1 MEPILR
7 KISAAPWPVLVQA
20 ATWTLLLMLTVG
32 NSYHR
37 FNINRYKPYPN
48 TSFAPEMAFVS
59 TLSPSSNLCDGGNGL
74 VRIPIDLPGEMVCV
88 PSETVK
94 RSAFDLFVPTIFA
107 GVMVVASVSLIR
119 SCFGMETDI

>member
-32 NSYHR
+32 
-37 FNINRYKPYPN
+37 FA
-48 TSFAPEMAFVS
+48 SFAPEMAFVS
-59 TLSPSSNLCDGGNGL
+59 TLSISGLLSPSSNLCDGGNGL
-74 VRIPIDLPGEMVCV
+74 VGIPIDLPGEMVCV

-94 RSAFDLFVPTIFA
+94 RSPFDLFVPTIFA

>member
-32 NSYHR
+32 
-37 FNINRYKPYPN
+37 FA
-48 TSFAPEMAFVS
+48 SFAPEMAFVS
-59 TLSPSSNLCDGGNGL
+59 TLSSSSNLCDGSGNGL

-94 RSAFDLFVPTIFA
+94 RSPFDLFVPTIFA